1 MLWVDVMQKATAQ
14 FADVD
19 CLYSHLTANGSEQT
33 VGFWEFLD
41 REVGD
46 TDFSV
51 HSEQEIG
58 ELYLRYH
65 SQISKPSHSALS
77 PYLRAVENGNWVHPI
92 STRLY
97 QIWSAHAVAL
107 RVHDPGAICDR
118 WTAMPVEALIQR
130 LAERD
135 LCLDLRSKGGALYL
149 DLTAEGIPLRQVIT
163 TEGHSNYLISL
174 LRELVPQIQSYD
186 HLILIHDRE
195 LHADY
200 LLLQRILMRLGAS
213 VERVSIS
220 RVAIDGVVQSTRHGG
235 WQGYTASDLTS
246 NLMKVSD
253 LPSIRLGMRLY
264 FIATLGKGKPG
275 SFNIGLLERAVR
287 RAKSLILTADNRDS
301 RESVESFLHRCS
313 GRRKYVDPY
322 KVTSGLL
329 SKRRLAPFPREG
341 FSEWYV

>member
-1 MLWVDVMQKATAQ
+1 MLWVDVMQKTTAQ

-41 REVGD
+41 REAGD
-46 TDFSV
+46 ADFSV

-65 SQISKPSHSALS
+65 SQTSKPSHSALS
-77 PYLRAVENGNWVHPI
+77 PYLRAVENRSWVHPV
-92 STRLY
+92 SKRLH
-97 QIWSAHAVAL
+97 QIWSAHAAAL
-107 RVHDPGAICDR
+107 RVHDPGLICDK
-118 WTAMPVEALIQR
+118 WSAMPVEALIQR
-130 LAERD
+130 LAECD
-135 LCLDLRSKGGALYL
+135 LCVDLRSKGGALYL

-213 VERVSIS
+213 VDRVPIS

-246 NLMKVSD
+246 NLMKVAD

-287 RAKSLILTADNRDS
+287 RAKSLISTADNRHS
-301 RESVESFLHRCS
+301 EESVESFLHRCA
-313 GRRKYVDPY
+313 GRKKYVDPY

>member
-46 TDFSV
+46 ADFSL

-65 SQISKPSHSALS
+65 SQPFKPSRSALS
-77 PYLRAVENGNWVHPI
+77 PYLRAVENASWIHPV

-97 QIWSAHAVAL
+97 QIWSGHAAAL
-107 RVHDPGAICDR
+107 RVHDPGAACHK
-118 WTAMPVEALIQR
+118 WSAMPVEALVQH
-130 LAERD
+130 LTECD
-135 LCLDLRSKGGALYL
+135 LCLDLRPKGGALYL
-149 DLTAEGIPLRQVIT
+149 DLSVDGIPLRQVIT
-163 TEGHSNYLISL
+163 SDGHSNYLISL
-174 LRELVPQIQSYD
+174 LRQLVPQIQSYD
-186 HLILIHDRE
+186 HLILVHDRE

-200 LLLQRILMRLGAS
+200 LLLQRILMHLGAS
-213 VERVSIS
+213 VDRVAIS

-235 WQGYTASDLTS
+235 WQGYTASELTS
-246 NLMKVSD
+246 NLMKVAD

-287 RAKSLILTADNRDS
+287 RAKSLILTADNRSS

-313 GRRKYVDPY
+313 GRKKYVDPY

-329 SKRRLAPFPREG
+329 SKRRPAPFPRED
-341 FSEWYV
+341 FSAWYV